1 MNDSPQPP
9 SVDPGMVR
17 YLRTLVTV
25 LTGVMIL
32 GFLVIVALFVTKF
45 SSATRVAL
53 PDEITLPDGTTPT
66 AFTRADGWYAIVT
79 DADTILIFDEAT
91 GELRQTID
99 VTTD

>member
-1 MNDSPQPP
+1 MNDTPQPP
-9 SVDPGMVR
+9 SVDPKMVR

-45 SSATRVAL
+45 SGASGPAL
-53 PDEITLPDGTTPT
+53 PEEITLPDGTTPT

-79 DADTILIFDEAT
+79 DADTILIFDETT